1 MVSLSH
7 KVSEGFSEQ
16 VAFKGVTGEA
26 KEAVRAVWGGDNFRQ
41 RENRSTALRQHH
53 RPFLNTFLFHFLQ
66 FLYKTVIPSPTLGAR
81 AASEEMTVL

>member
-41 RENRSTALRQHH
+41 RENRSTALRQEPPLSLETSAEAPERG
-53 RPFLNTFLFHFLQ
+53 RPRLSLL
-66 FLYKTVIPSPTLGAR
+66 
-81 AASEEMTVL
+81 